1 MKNLNYLSDHI
12 MCQIFKIYFEY
23 NIKKY
28 QTVIDNPSIRIPLN
42 KMDDKTIFRINTG
55 YCLELLTP
63 ETINLLGSTKSK
75 MTKDKNAENV
85 PHLEI
90 TEAVIKL

>member
-1 MKNLNYLSDHI
+1 

-90 TEAVIKL
+90 TEAVTKL

>member
-1 MKNLNYLSDHI
+1 M
-12 MCQIFKIYFEY
+12 
-23 NIKKY
+23 
-28 QTVIDNPSIRIPLN
+28 TDNPSIRIPVN

-90 TEAVIKL
+90 TEAVTKL

>member
-12 MCQIFKIYFEY
+12 MCQIFKICFDY
-23 NIKKY
+23 NIKKR
-28 QTVIDNPSIRIPLN
+28 QTVTDNPTIRIPFN

-55 YCLELLTP
+55 YYLELLTP
-63 ETINLLGSTKSK
+63 ETINLLGSTKCK
-75 MTKDKNAENV
+75 ITKDKSAENV

>member
-1 MKNLNYLSDHI
+1 

-42 KMDDKTIFRINTG
+42 KMDDKTI
-55 YCLELLTP
+55 LELTQD
-63 ETINLLGSTKSK
+63 TILSF
-75 MTKDKNAENV
+75 
-85 PHLEI
+85 
-90 TEAVIKL
+90 